1 MLLHAVLTRADKGHD
16 SQMSNAMTCPRALVG
31 IDQATLAKHAKVSR
45 KAVVTLESDSARTMD
60 YRRVEVM
67 NKLAEALEKKYGIEF
82 TKPSAGKGEG
92 VRLSK
97 PKWG

>member
-1 MLLHAVLTRADKGHD
+1 MVTEVLASEVWPTPDLIRA
-16 SQMSNAMTCPRALVG
+16 ARALVG